1 MPDLVTMIA
10 IIFWMMFGAIAYYMA
25 DGEWIRKKGMQNSF
39 VAILILFIVFP
50 GVLVEM
56 LAETVVGEKK

>member
-10 IIFWMMFGAIAYYMA
+10 IIFWIMFGAIAYYMA
-25 DGEWIRKKGMQNSF
+25 DGEWIRKKGMQNIF
-39 VAILILFIVFP
+39 IAILILFTVFP

-56 LAETVVGEKK
+56 LTEAIVGEKK